1 LFAVGVPALLAVGA
15 ETEQQQQQQQQKPRQ
30 QQQQQCQGLVLV
42 FSPSSPQPL
51 LASPIANSSPT
62 SLLYMPATPAS
73 SSSSSS
79 KMLHMSPLLLLTS
92 DRRYSRL
99 TAAAETSAAAG
110 QPNDAAA
117 AAAGGGRGGSS
128 EGLAAVPGGIKAA
141 MEAEKAAG
149 ADESALEAMFGK
161 MDRLPGAVAAAG
173 GMEGGAAAAAEQAAA
188 IKQAVNQLFDAPSHV
203 LPPPSTLCPTFLELL
218 LGSSTK

>member
-99 TAAAETSAAAG
+99 TAAAG